1 LKRVNVE
8 EEKAFAAL
16 CVDWGSLVAESLDGI
31 CALQSFRYVEKAAG
45 SPGAKYRMVL
55 PTPAI

>member
-1 LKRVNVE
+1 LKRVSAE
-8 EEKAFAAL
+8 EEKAFPAPN
-16 CVDWGSLVAESLDGI
+16 DDYGSLFADSLDGI